1 MNTIFSPFLRKFVL
15 VFFDDILIYSKSIEE
30 HTSHL
35 QAVLST
41 LRAHQ
46 LKAKLS
52 KCLFGQ
58 PQVEYLGH
66 IISAHGV
73 QTDPSKIQEMVN
85 WKVPKTIKKLRG
97 FLGLTGYYR
106 RFIPNYALL
115 CQPLHQILK
124 KDSFVWGPDQQAAFE
139 LLKKTMSQPP
149 LLALPDF
156 SSPFHLETDAC
167 ATSLGAVLM
176 QHGRPLA
183 YFSKCLGPKTGAL
196 SIY

>member
-1 MNTIFSPFLRKFVL
+1 
-15 VFFDDILIYSKSIEE
+15 
-30 HTSHL
+30 
-35 QAVLST
+35 
-41 LRAHQ
+41 
-46 LKAKLS
+46 
-52 KCLFGQ
+52 
-58 PQVEYLGH
+58 
-66 IISAHGV
+66 
-73 QTDPSKIQEMVN
+73 MVN

-106 RFIPNYALL
+106 RFIPKYALI

-124 KDSFVWGPDQQAAFE
+124 KDSFVWGPDQPAAFD

-149 LLALPDF
+149 LLALPDL

-183 YFSKCLGPKTGAL
+183 YFSKFLGPKTGAL
-196 SIY
+196 SIYEKEALAILEASKKMEALFLRK